1 MATKGASSTAS
12 VVAESVVI
20 TGRVTGDGDLEIRGR
35 VDGEVDIRGDLT
47 LTDGSIA
54 RAPLSAGRVVIGGA
68 VVGDVT
74 GTDAIVLE
82 ATARVVGNLRAPRI
96 SIALGAQV
104 RGNLDMG
111 EIAAEERA
119 APARAAT
126 PVRVTSTARAP
137 LPPARPV
144 VVQRKSPPVQQAPMA
159 VVAPPP
165 SQPSSHRAPPEPVVP
180 AIKKGA
186 KASKKRG

>member
-1 MATKGASSTAS
+1 MATKGASTSAS

-47 LTDGSIA
+47 LAEGSMA
-54 RAPLSAGRVVIGGA
+54 RAPLSAVRVVIAGA
-68 VVGDVT
+68 VVGDITASESV
-74 GTDAIVLE
+74 VLE
-82 ATARVVGNLRAPRI
+82 ATARVVGDLRAPRI
-96 SIALGAQV
+96 AIALGAQI

-111 EIAAEERA
+111 EIAAEERTA
-119 APARAAT
+119 AGRAVGAASPARIA
-126 PVRVTSTARAP
+126 ARAP

-144 VVQRKSPPVQQAPMA
+144 VVQRKNPPPAAASAPT
-159 VVAPPP
+159 PPP
-165 SQPSSHRAPPEPVVP
+165 SSRRAPPEPVVP

-186 KASKKRG
+186 KAAKKRG